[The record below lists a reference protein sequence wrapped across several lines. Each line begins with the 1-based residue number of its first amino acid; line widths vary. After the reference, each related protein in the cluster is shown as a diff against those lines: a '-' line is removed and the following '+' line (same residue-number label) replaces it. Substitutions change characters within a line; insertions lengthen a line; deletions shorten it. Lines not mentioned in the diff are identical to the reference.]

1 MLEQHVFEH
10 HLDVLYQFHQN

>member
-1 MLEQHVFEH
+1 MSFEH